1 MIVIHSLISEKH
13 AINQQIDNIRVSI
26 IKFF

>member
-1 MIVIHSLISEKH
+1 MIVIRSLISEKH
-13 AINQQIDNIRVSI
+13 AINQQIDNILVSI